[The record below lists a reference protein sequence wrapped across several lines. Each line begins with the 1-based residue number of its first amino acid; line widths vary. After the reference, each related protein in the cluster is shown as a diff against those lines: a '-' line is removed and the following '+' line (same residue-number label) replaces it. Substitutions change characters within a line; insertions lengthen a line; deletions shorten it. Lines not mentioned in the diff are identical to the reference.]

1 MSLQITVAAPFKQM
15 HVGELERNHFVFF
28 LALDRKWMNVEQA
41 NTVLR
46 LGESAGLLGTRG
58 GKVVPLFDL
67 SSVAI
72 PLGFRPGPEVFQAP
86 DPLHDLVAR
95 IASATGRD
103 ANDVTAEM
111 NRVTEGDF
119 DGKLRPE
126 AAAVL
131 LARRHGVAWQDLLPA
146 LRESVLREK

>member
-15 HVGELERNHFVFF
+15 HLGELEKNQFVFF
-28 LALDRKWMNVEQA
+28 LALDRKWLNVEQA

-46 LGESAGLLGTRG
+46 LGESAGLLGLKG

-67 SSVAI
+67 SSVTI
-72 PLGFRPGPEVFQAP
+72 PLGFRPGPEVFEAP
-86 DPLHDLVAR
+86 DPLRDLIAR

-103 ANDVTAEM
+103 ASEVTAGM
-111 NRVTEGDF
+111 NRVIEGEF
-119 DGKLRPE
+119 DGNLRPE

-131 LARRHGVAWQDLLPA
+131 LARRYGVAWQDLLPA
-146 LRESVLREK
+146 LRESVVREK

>member
-1 MSLQITVAAPFKQM
+1 VSLQITVAAPFKQM

-41 NTVLR
+41 NTVFR
-46 LGESAGLLGTRG
+46 LGESAGLLGVRG
-58 GKVVPLFDL
+58 GKIVPLFDL
-67 SSVAI
+67 STVTI
-72 PLGFRPGPEVFQAP
+72 PLGFRPGPEIFEAP
-86 DPLHDLVAR
+86 DPLRDLVGR

-103 ANDVTAEM
+103 TNEVTAEM
-111 NRVTEGDF
+111 NRVTGGEF

-131 LARRHGVAWQDLLPA
+131 LARRDGVAWQDLLPA

>member
-1 MSLQITVAAPFKQM
+1 VSLQITVAAPFKQM
-15 HVGELERNHFVFF
+15 HVGELEKNHFVFF

-46 LGESAGLLGTRG
+46 LGESAGLLGVKG

-72 PLGFRPGPEVFQAP
+72 PLGFRPGPEIFEAP
-86 DPLHDLVAR
+86 DPLRDLVAR

-103 ANDVTAEM
+103 ANEVTAEM
-111 NRVTEGDF
+111 NRATEGDF
-119 DGKLRPE
+119 DGKLRPG

-131 LARRHGVAWQDLLPA
+131 LARRYGVAWQDLLPA
-146 LRESVLREK
+146 LRESVLQKK